1 MIRAFALST
10 IALCVI
16 VGIACYH
23 LGKHTAD
30 RRRVRDLLRSLGFTG
45 RTKDRYLEAID
56 ILNGL
61 TNLNRLD
68 GEFAAD
74 LLSDKT
80 KARIKKVLDAHRKDT
95 EDRHET
101 VA

>member
-16 VGIACYH
+16 VGIVCYQV
-23 LGKHTAD
+23 GKKVVD
-30 RRRVRDLLRSLGFTG
+30 RRANRDLLRGLGFTG

-61 TNLNRLD
+61 ANLNRLD

-80 KARIKKVLDAHRKDT
+80 KQRIRKVLDAHRKDI
-95 EDRHET
+95 ENPHEP